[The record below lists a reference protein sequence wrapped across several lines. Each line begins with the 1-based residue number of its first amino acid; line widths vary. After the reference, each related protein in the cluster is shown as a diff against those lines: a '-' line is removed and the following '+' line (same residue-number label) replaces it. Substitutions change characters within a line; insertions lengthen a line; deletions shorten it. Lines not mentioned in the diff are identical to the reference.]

1 MASIN
6 DLSPED
12 IKNILGLL
20 AQGELQH
27 RIAAKYD
34 LNQGRISELK
44 KGKWGPKVLTGG
56 DRG

>member
-1 MASIN
+1 MASIH

-12 IKNILGLL
+12 INDILGLL

-34 LNQGRISELK
+34 LNQGRISEMK
-44 KGKWGPKVLTGG
+44 RGKWAKLK
-56 DRG
+56 RAE